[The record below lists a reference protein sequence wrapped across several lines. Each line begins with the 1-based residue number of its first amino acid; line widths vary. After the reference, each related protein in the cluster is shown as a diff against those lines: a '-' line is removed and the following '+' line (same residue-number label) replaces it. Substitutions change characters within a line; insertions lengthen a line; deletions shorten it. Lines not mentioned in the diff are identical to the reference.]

1 MMMMMMMSRLMLL
14 LVVGITVV
22 RCDDKLDEKL
32 GSETVGG
39 FAGGSASATDMG
51 MITIPTTAVD
61 FVQSM
66 MLNPYGV
73 PLGVDAELEDGM
85 MMAPMADDRARVSKT
100 VVRRPIAPGP
110 TVRRTTVVGKRHLLG
125 DDDEDDDD
133 DDDEEEEDENEDEG
147 GDEEGNDGTSPEDQT
162 AVDSLTAEMTATT
175 NAAKEAMMGESLDV
189 DAELEDGM
197 MAPGPEPMMAD
208 DRARVRRTTVV
219 RRPIAPGPT
228 VRRTTVVGKRHLL
241 GDDDED
247 EDDDEDHDDHDH
259 DHDMNAQE
267 RVYEEATAATNAAN
281 EAMME
286 EFSDFQDAV
295 IDPMVEELAPSPD
308 ALFADDRYFRR
319 TTVVRRRPI
328 TGRRVVRRTTVIG

>member
-1 MMMMMMMSRLMLL
+1 
-14 LVVGITVV
+14 
-22 RCDDKLDEKL
+22 
-32 GSETVGG
+32 
-39 FAGGSASATDMG
+39 
-51 MITIPTTAVD
+51 
-61 FVQSM
+61 
-66 MLNPYGV
+66 
-73 PLGVDAELEDGM
+73 
-85 MMAPMADDRARVSKT
+85 MMA
-100 VVRRPIAPGP
+100 
-110 TVRRTTVVGKRHLLG
+110 
-125 DDDEDDDD
+125 
-133 DDDEEEEDENEDEG
+133 
-147 GDEEGNDGTSPEDQT
+147 EGNDGTSPEDQT
-162 AVDSLTAEMTATT
+162 AVDSLTATT

-247 EDDDEDHDDHDH
+247 EDEDEDHDHHDHDH
-259 DHDMNAQE
+259 DHDM
-267 RVYEEATAATNAAN
+267 TAATNAAN

-328 TGRRVVRRTTVIG
+328 TGRRVRRTTTVIGKRHLLSDDDDEEEEEENEDDDGDEEGNDETSPEDQTAVDSLTAEMTAATNAAKEAMMGASLDVDAELEDGMMAPGPEPMMADDRARVLRTTVVRRPIAP

>member
-1 MMMMMMMSRLMLL
+1 MSRTMMLL
-14 LVVGITVV
+14 VGVVVGINALLSTTVVV
-22 RCDDKLDEKL
+22 RCDDKLNELAVIKGEEDSSS
-32 GSETVGG
+32 SETVGG

-61 FVQSM
+61 FVQSI
-66 MLNPYGV
+66 MLNPYGL
-73 PLGVDAELEDGM
+73 PLA
-85 MMAPMADDRARVSKT
+85 
-100 VVRRPIAPGP
+100 
-110 TVRRTTVVGKRHLLG
+110 
-125 DDDEDDDD
+125 
-133 DDDEEEEDENEDEG
+133 
-147 GDEEGNDGTSPEDQT
+147 
-162 AVDSLTAEMTATT
+162 
-175 NAAKEAMMGESLDV
+175 V

-259 DHDMNAQE
+259 DHDHDHDM
-267 RVYEEATAATNAAN
+267 TAATNAAK

>member
-1 MMMMMMMSRLMLL
+1 
-14 LVVGITVV
+14 
-22 RCDDKLDEKL
+22 
-32 GSETVGG
+32 
-39 FAGGSASATDMG
+39 
-51 MITIPTTAVD
+51 
-61 FVQSM
+61 
-66 MLNPYGV
+66 
-73 PLGVDAELEDGM
+73 
-85 MMAPMADDRARVSKT
+85 
-100 VVRRPIAPGP
+100 
-110 TVRRTTVVGKRHLLG
+110 
-125 DDDEDDDD
+125 
-133 DDDEEEEDENEDEG
+133 
-147 GDEEGNDGTSPEDQT
+147 
-162 AVDSLTAEMTATT
+162 
-175 NAAKEAMMGESLDV
+175 
-189 DAELEDGM
+189 M

-247 EDDDEDHDDHDH
+247 EDEDEDHDDHDH
-259 DHDMNAQE
+259 DHDHDM
-267 RVYEEATAATNAAN
+267 TAATNAAN

-328 TGRRVVRRTTVIG
+328 TGRRVRRTTTVIGKRHLLSDDEEEEEEDENEDDDGDEEGNDETSPEDQTAVDSLTAEMTAATNAAKEAMMGASLDVDAELEDGMMAPGPEPMMADDRARVRRTTVVRRPIAPGPTVQRTTVVGKRHLLGDDDEDEDDEEDHDDHDHDHDMTAATNAANEAMMEEFSDFQDAVIDPMVEELAPSPEALFADDRYFRRTTVVRRR

>member
-1 MMMMMMMSRLMLL
+1 MSRTMMLL
-14 LVVGITVV
+14 VGVVVGINALLSTTVVV
-22 RCDDKLDEKL
+22 RCDDKLNEDSSSL
-32 GSETVGG
+32 ETVGG
-39 FAGGSASATDMG
+39 FAGGSASAIDMG
-51 MITIPTTAVD
+51 MITIPTTAAD

-85 MMAPMADDRARVSKT
+85 MAPGPEPMMADDRARMSKT

-125 DDDEDDDD
+125 DDD
-133 DDDEEEEDENEDEG
+133 DDEEEEDENEEEEE
-147 GDEEGNDGTSPEDQT
+147 DEEGNDGTSPEDQT
-162 AVDSLTAEMTATT
+162 AVDSLTATT

-247 EDDDEDHDDHDH
+247 EDEDEDHDDHDH
-259 DHDMNAQE
+259 DHDHDM
-267 RVYEEATAATNAAN
+267 TAATNAAN

-319 TTVVRRRPI
+319 TTGAFFVWMKRNQ
-328 TGRRVVRRTTVIG
+328 

>member
-1 MMMMMMMSRLMLL
+1 
-14 LVVGITVV
+14 
-22 RCDDKLDEKL
+22 
-32 GSETVGG
+32 
-39 FAGGSASATDMG
+39 
-51 MITIPTTAVD
+51 
-61 FVQSM
+61 
-66 MLNPYGV
+66 
-73 PLGVDAELEDGM
+73 
-85 MMAPMADDRARVSKT
+85 MMA
-100 VVRRPIAPGP
+100 
-110 TVRRTTVVGKRHLLG
+110 
-125 DDDEDDDD
+125 
-133 DDDEEEEDENEDEG
+133 
-147 GDEEGNDGTSPEDQT
+147 EGNDGTSPEDQT
-162 AVDSLTAEMTATT
+162 AVDSLTATT

-241 GDDDED
+241 GDDDDD
-247 EDDDEDHDDHDH
+247 EDDEEDHDDHDH
-259 DHDMNAQE
+259 DHDM
-267 RVYEEATAATNAAN
+267 TAATNAAN

-295 IDPMVEELAPSPD
+295 IDPMVEELAPSPE

-328 TGRRVVRRTTVIG
+328 TGRRVRRTTTVIG

>member
-1 MMMMMMMSRLMLL
+1 M
-14 LVVGITVV
+14 
-22 RCDDKLDEKL
+22 
-32 GSETVGG
+32 
-39 FAGGSASATDMG
+39 
-51 MITIPTTAVD
+51 
-61 FVQSM
+61 
-66 MLNPYGV
+66 
-73 PLGVDAELEDGM
+73 
-85 MMAPMADDRARVSKT
+85 MADDRARVSKT
-100 VVRRPIAPGP
+100 VVRRPVAPGP

-133 DDDEEEEDENEDEG
+133 DDEEEEE
-147 GDEEGNDGTSPEDQT
+147 EEGNDGTSPEDQT

-208 DRARVRRTTVV
+208 DRARVSKTVV
-219 RRPIAPGPT
+219 RRPVAPGPT

-247 EDDDEDHDDHDH
+247 EDDDEDHDHHDHDH
-259 DHDMNAQE
+259 DHDM
-267 RVYEEATAATNAAN
+267 TAATNAAN

-328 TGRRVVRRTTVIG
+328 TGRRVIRRTTVIG

>member
-1 MMMMMMMSRLMLL
+1 
-14 LVVGITVV
+14 
-22 RCDDKLDEKL
+22 
-32 GSETVGG
+32 
-39 FAGGSASATDMG
+39 
-51 MITIPTTAVD
+51 
-61 FVQSM
+61 
-66 MLNPYGV
+66 
-73 PLGVDAELEDGM
+73 
-85 MMAPMADDRARVSKT
+85 MADDRARVRRTT

-133 DDDEEEEDENEDEG
+133 DEEEEEEDEN
-147 GDEEGNDGTSPEDQT
+147 EEGNDGTSPEDQT

-319 TTVVRRRPI
+319 TTGAFFVWMKRNQ
-328 TGRRVVRRTTVIG
+328 

>member
-1 MMMMMMMSRLMLL
+1 MSRTMMLL
-14 LVVGITVV
+14 VGVVVGINALLSTTVVV
-22 RCDDKLDEKL
+22 RCDDKLNELAVIKGEEDSSS
-32 GSETVGG
+32 SETVGG
-39 FAGGSASATDMG
+39 FAGGSSSATDMG

-61 FVQSM
+61 FVQSI

-73 PLGVDAELEDGM
+73 PLG
-85 MMAPMADDRARVSKT
+85 
-100 VVRRPIAPGP
+100 
-110 TVRRTTVVGKRHLLG
+110 
-125 DDDEDDDD
+125 
-133 DDDEEEEDENEDEG
+133 
-147 GDEEGNDGTSPEDQT
+147 
-162 AVDSLTAEMTATT
+162 
-175 NAAKEAMMGESLDV
+175 V

-208 DRARVRRTTVV
+208 DRARVSKTVV
-219 RRPIAPGPT
+219 RRPVAPGPT

-247 EDDDEDHDDHDH
+247 EDDDEDHDHHDHDH
-259 DHDMNAQE
+259 DHDM
-267 RVYEEATAATNAAN
+267 TAATNAAN

-319 TTVVRRRPI
+319 TTGAFFVWMKRNQ
-328 TGRRVVRRTTVIG
+328 

>member
-1 MMMMMMMSRLMLL
+1 
-14 LVVGITVV
+14 
-22 RCDDKLDEKL
+22 
-32 GSETVGG
+32 
-39 FAGGSASATDMG
+39 
-51 MITIPTTAVD
+51 
-61 FVQSM
+61 
-66 MLNPYGV
+66 
-73 PLGVDAELEDGM
+73 
-85 MMAPMADDRARVSKT
+85 MMA
-100 VVRRPIAPGP
+100 
-110 TVRRTTVVGKRHLLG
+110 
-125 DDDEDDDD
+125 
-133 DDDEEEEDENEDEG
+133 
-147 GDEEGNDGTSPEDQT
+147 EGNDGTSPEDQT
-162 AVDSLTAEMTATT
+162 AVDSLTATT

-247 EDDDEDHDDHDH
+247 EDDEEDHDDHDH
-259 DHDMNAQE
+259 DH
-267 RVYEEATAATNAAN
+267 EEMTAATNAAK

-328 TGRRVVRRTTVIG
+328 TGRRVRRTTTVIGKRHLLSDDDEEEEEEDENEDDGDEEGNDETSPEDQTAVDSLTAEMTAATNAAKEAMMGASLDVDAELEDGMMAPGPEPMMADDRARVLRTTVVRRPIAP

>member
-1 MMMMMMMSRLMLL
+1 
-14 LVVGITVV
+14 
-22 RCDDKLDEKL
+22 
-32 GSETVGG
+32 
-39 FAGGSASATDMG
+39 
-51 MITIPTTAVD
+51 
-61 FVQSM
+61 
-66 MLNPYGV
+66 
-73 PLGVDAELEDGM
+73 
-85 MMAPMADDRARVSKT
+85 MMA
-100 VVRRPIAPGP
+100 
-110 TVRRTTVVGKRHLLG
+110 
-125 DDDEDDDD
+125 
-133 DDDEEEEDENEDEG
+133 
-147 GDEEGNDGTSPEDQT
+147 EGNDGTSPEDQT
-162 AVDSLTAEMTATT
+162 AVDSLTATT

-247 EDDDEDHDDHDH
+247 EDDEEDHDDHDH
-259 DHDMNAQE
+259 DH
-267 RVYEEATAATNAAN
+267 EEMTAATNAAK

-328 TGRRVVRRTTVIG
+328 TGRRVVRRTTVIGKRHLLGDDDEDEDDDDDDDDEEEEEEDENEEMTATTNAAKEAMMGESLDVGAELEDGMMAPGPEPMMADDRARVRRTTVVRRPIAPGPTVRRTTVVGKRHLLGDDDDDEADEEDH